1 MRVRTA
7 RSELRPAA
15 LAMVRAKLAS
25 DPEPF
30 LAEAVAKWL
39 MASHGWETGEAY
51 LWAHQLITEVKKE
64 RRAA

>member
-1 MRVRTA
+1 MPRTA

-25 DPEPF
+25 DPEDQ

-39 MASHGWETGEAY
+39 MASHGWETGEAFY
-51 LWAHQLITEVKKE
+51 WARQLIREVKLE